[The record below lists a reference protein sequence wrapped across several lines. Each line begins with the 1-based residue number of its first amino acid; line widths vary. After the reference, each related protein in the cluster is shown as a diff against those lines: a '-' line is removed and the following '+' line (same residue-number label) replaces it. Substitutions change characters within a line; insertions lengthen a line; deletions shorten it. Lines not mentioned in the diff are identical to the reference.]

1 MITIFRS
8 FVLNLTA
15 LNAGVLNGAA
25 GELAHAAFYAA
36 IRAADPPL
44 AQRMHDA
51 QERAAFTLSPLFG
64 YWRSPQD
71 KLIHINSGQPGFLRV
86 TLLDDEL
93 AGVFLRSLQRQTLP
107 VLRLGEIE
115 LGITAAIGAPGS
127 HPWAGYTTVAELAAL
142 DQTTLNQRDAWT
154 LEFASPV
161 AIRWGELRNGNRR
174 TLEFPTPR
182 MAIAGLRTRWDRLTG
197 DKWGRDF
204 EEWVEHSIAV
214 GRVWSWRSEA
224 LRFQGN
230 TYSGGL
236 GRLEYH
242 LLDYDHPANAI
253 HFERLL
259 RLAFYTGIGY
269 KTTHGLG
276 QVRLLA
282 PTPTTDDEP

>member
-115 LGITAAIGAPGS
+115 LGITAAIGAPRQPS
-127 HPWAGYTTVAELAAL
+127 
-142 DQTTLNQRDAWT
+142 
-154 LEFASPV
+154 
-161 AIRWGELRNGNRR
+161 
-174 TLEFPTPR
+174 
-182 MAIAGLRTRWDRLTG
+182 
-197 DKWGRDF
+197 
-204 EEWVEHSIAV
+204 V
-214 GRVWSWRSEA
+214 GRLHHR
-224 LRFQGN
+224 R
-230 TYSGGL
+230 
-236 GRLEYH
+236 
-242 LLDYDHPANAI
+242 
-253 HFERLL
+253 
-259 RLAFYTGIGY
+259 
-269 KTTHGLG
+269 
-276 QVRLLA
+276 
-282 PTPTTDDEP
+282 